1 VEHHVSTTAHTTPT
15 PFLAAHTRPYNAPH
29 PAAWDAVRCEQRVIA
44 APVEETFETVLRTDF
59 RDVPMESRT
68 VRALFAIRTA
78 AEHTASFLL
87 RQEPVIPPPFGA
99 MRLADLPARG
109 EWVRLDVDAPNRISF
124 GAIGRFWAGETRW
137 VVFDAAD
144 FERFS
149 RPGYAKIRCDIGV
162 LPLDDRLTALTYEC
176 RTMATDP
183 SSRREFL
190 RYWRVVSPFV
200 GVVLRATLR
209 LFERRALEAQR
220 AATEWRRPAG
230 YDQRSARNPLPNS

>member
-1 VEHHVSTTAHTTPT
+1 VATIAHSSPAPT
-15 PFLAAHTRPYNAPH
+15 LTAHTRPFH
-29 PAAWDAVRCEQRVIA
+29 PTRPAHWDAVRCEQRVISV
-44 APVEETFETVLRTDF
+44 PVAEAFETVLRTDF
-59 RDVPMESRT
+59 RDVPMESRF
-68 VRALFAIRTA
+68 VRALFSIRTV
-78 AEHTASFLL
+78 AEHAVSFLL

-99 MRLADLPARG
+99 MRLADLPSRG
-109 EWVRLDVDAPNRISF
+109 EWVRLDMDAPNRISF

-162 LPLDDRLTALTYEC
+162 MPLDACLTALTYEC
-176 RTMATDP
+176 RTIATDP
-183 SSRREFL
+183 SSQREFL

-209 LFERRALEAQR
+209 LFERRAIEAKR
-220 AATEWRRPAG
+220 AAADWTRPAG